1 MEENESKIFL
11 EELQK
16 EKKAMEKFIKQ
27 KEDSIKENEIKYLIN
42 TIDVGNI
49 FRGWEHIFTS
59 KSNKIHIGPQIKKA
73 HISNNEK
80 LFSQTFDFQLE
91 ESINNDNKH
100 KNINHS
106 SNNNLKIDEN
116 KNNINEIRNS
126 NSHNN
131 NRRKIN
137 KFKSFIGVK
146 RKGNSLK
153 KELKH
158 NHEEKKSD

>member
-1 MEENESKIFL
+1 MEENDSKIFL

-16 EKKAMEKFIKQ
+16 EKKAIEKFIKQ
-27 KEDSIKENEIKYLIN
+27 KEDSIKENEIQYLIN

-80 LFSQTFDFQLE
+80 LFSQTFDFQLD

-106 SNNNLKIDEN
+106 SNNILKIDEN
-116 KNNINEIRNS
+116 KNINEIRNI
-126 NSHNN
+126 NNHNN
-131 NRRKIN
+131 KRKIN
-137 KFKSFIGVK
+137 RFKSFIGVK
-146 RKGNSLK
+146 RKGNRLN

-158 NHEEKKSD
+158 NHEDKKSI

>member
-1 MEENESKIFL
+1 MEENDSKIFL

-16 EKKAMEKFIKQ
+16 EKKAIEKFIKQ
-27 KEDSIKENEIKYLIN
+27 KEDSIKENEVQYLIN

-106 SNNNLKIDEN
+106 SNNILKIDEN
-116 KNNINEIRNS
+116 KKINEIRNT
-126 NSHNN
+126 NNHNN
-131 NRRKIN
+131 KRKIN
-137 KFKSFIGVK
+137 RFKSFIGVK
-146 RKGNSLK
+146 RKGNSLN

-158 NHEEKKSD
+158 NHEDKKSI